1 MKKILFILAFMCIH
15 MVAFSQTPDPF
26 PEWSKDLVKFLTAL
40 VVWAFNNWDDVVG
53 LFVSVL
59 LAFQAFLRII
69 PTKHN
74 YDFITIW
81 IEWLQ
86 ERIPNRTN
94 DGGVFKTTT
103 QKEIDK

>member
-1 MKKILFILAFMCIH
+1 MKKIFFIIAFMCIH

-40 VVWAFNNWDDVVG
+40 VVWAFNNWDDVLG
-53 LFVSVL
+53 LFTAVL
-59 LAFQAFLRII
+59 VALQTFLRII

-86 ERIPNRTN
+86 ERIPNRTK
-94 DGGVFKTTT
+94 DGGVFRTTT
-103 QKEIDK
+103 TKEIDK

>member
-1 MKKILFILAFMCIH
+1 MCIH

-40 VVWAFNNWDDVVG
+40 VVWAFNNWDDVLG
-53 LFVSVL
+53 LFTAVL
-59 LAFQAFLRII
+59 VALQTFLRII

-94 DGGVFKTTT
+94 DG
-103 QKEIDK
+103 

>member
-1 MKKILFILAFMCIH
+1 MKKILLLSLCLC
-15 MVAFSQTPDPF
+15 VATISFSQTPDPF

-40 VVWAFNNWDDVVG
+40 VVWAFNNWDDVLG
-53 LFVSVL
+53 LFTAVL
-59 LAFQAFLRII
+59 IALQTFLRII

-74 YDFITIW
+74 YDFMSVW

>member
-1 MKKILFILAFMCIH
+1 MKKILLLSLCLC
-15 MVAFSQTPDPF
+15 VATISFSQTPDPF
-26 PEWSKDLVKFLTAL
+26 PAWSKDLVKFLTAL

-53 LFVSVL
+53 LFVTFL
-59 LAFQAFLRII
+59 LALQAFLRII

-74 YDFITIW
+74 YDFITLW

-103 QKEIDK
+103 NKEIDK

>member
-1 MKKILFILAFMCIH
+1 MKKILLLSLCLIPIM
-15 MVAFSQTPDPF
+15 AFSQTPDPF

-40 VVWAFNNWDDVVG
+40 VVWAFNNWDDVLG
-53 LFVSVL
+53 LFTAVL
-59 LAFQAFLRII
+59 IALQTFLRII

-74 YDFITIW
+74 YDFMSVW